1 MSSLQDLIYL
11 SFMVAPVAIE
21 MLGEP
26 GQYHTPL
33 LSSGRYLAK
42 TTVSIEVVLDY
53 RLWRRFERL
62 VGPISYR
69 LPRKQRFCQWRK
81 SSGLE

>member
-11 SFMVAPVAIE
+11 SFMVAPVGIE

-26 GQYHTPL
+26 GQYHPPL
-33 LSSGRYLAK
+33 LSGGGYLAEA
-42 TTVSIEVVLDY
+42 TVSLEIVLDY
-53 RLWRRFERL
+53 GLRRCLERL
-62 VGPISYR
+62 AGPISYR
-69 LPRKQRFCQWRK
+69 LPRKQRFCQLRK